1 MRYEANDA
9 GIPNA
14 NRINVLHVGPGYGQR
29 GGIASVLG
37 ELAARRA
44 SFERADIGTTIF
56 ETHGFQNTGSSLRFF
71 SSDMPKFIFAA
82 RGADVVHFHVSER
95 GSFYR
100 KFALYMIAK
109 AMRRRVVFHLHS
121 GNFDRFVA
129 RADGVTRAA
138 IRQFIGGADAVIGAS
153 SASARLLNQFRRNAD
168 DTSVVANFATD
179 AEHDAMH
186 GGSHDRPQACVQ
198 PYIAFA
204 GRLSTQ
210 KGVDVLIEALGL
222 LTRQGFDIALRLAGE
237 GDTERW
243 RGVANAHD
251 VIDRVHFEGWLER
264 DDKLSFYRNA
274 FVFCL
279 PSQFEAFGI
288 AALEAMFCG
297 VPVVATRVGG
307 LEDLVSEGVTG
318 YLVPP
323 NDAEA
328 LAGRVRQLLE
338 NPALAT
344 RMKAA
349 ALSRAKQN
357 YVAEAISER
366 YVHCYRDITN
376 GVAV

>member
-1 MRYEANDA
+1 MRCEVNDA
-9 GIPNA
+9 GISNA
-14 NRINVLHVGPGYGQR
+14 NRIDVLHVGPGYGQR

-44 SFERADIGTTIF
+44 SFERAGIGTTIF
-56 ETHGFQNTGSSLRFF
+56 ETHGFRSAGSSLQFF
-71 SSDMPKFIFAA
+71 SSDVPKFIRVA
-82 RGADVVHFHVSER
+82 RGADIVHFHVSER

-100 KFALYMIAK
+100 KFTLYMIAK
-109 AMRRRVVFHLHS
+109 VMRRRVVFHLHS
-121 GNFDRFVA
+121 GNFGRFFA
-129 RADGVTRAA
+129 SADGLTRAA
-138 IRQFIGGADAVIGAS
+138 MRQFIGGADLVIGTS
-153 SASARLLNQFRRNAD
+153 SASMRLLNQFRGNAD
-168 DTSVVANFATD
+168 DTSIIANFATV
-179 AEHDAMH
+179 AEYGAMH
-186 GGSHDRPQACVQ
+186 GHSHDRSQVCVR

-222 LTRQGFDIALRLAGE
+222 LARQGFDLTLRLAGE
-237 GDTERW
+237 GDVGHW
-243 RGVANAHD
+243 RSVAGAHG
-251 VIDRVHFEGWLER
+251 VIDRVYFEGWLDG

-307 LEDLVSEGVTG
+307 LQDLISEGVTG

-328 LAGRVRQLLE
+328 LACRVRQLLE
-338 NPALAT
+338 NPMLAT

-349 ALSRAKQN
+349 ALSRAKQD
-357 YVAEAISER
+357 YTAKTISEQ
-366 YVHCYRDITN
+366 YVRCYRDVTN
-376 GVAV
+376 GASV

>member
-1 MRYEANDA
+1 MRYEVNDA
-9 GIPNA
+9 RIPSA
-14 NRINVLHVGPGYGQR
+14 NWINVLHVGPGYGQR

-44 SFERADIGTTIF
+44 SFERVDIGTTIF
-56 ETHGFQNTGSSLRFF
+56 ETHGFKNAGSSLRFF
-71 SSDMPKFIFAA
+71 SSDMPKFISAA
-82 RGADVVHFHVSER
+82 RGVDVVHFHVSER

-100 KFALYMIAK
+100 KFVLYMIAK

-121 GNFDRFVA
+121 GNFDHFVA
-129 RADGVTRAA
+129 RADGLTRAA
-138 IRQFIGGADAVIGAS
+138 LHQFIGGADAVIGTS

-168 DTSVVANFATD
+168 DTNVIANFATD
-179 AEHDAMH
+179 AEHDAIH
-186 GGSHDRPQACVQ
+186 GGSHDRPRACVQ
-198 PYIAFA
+198 SYIAFA

-210 KGVDVLIEALGL
+210 KGVDVLIEALGIL
-222 LTRQGFDIALRLAGE
+222 ARQGFDIALRLAGE

-243 RGVANAHD
+243 RGVAHAHD
-251 VIDRVHFEGWLER
+251 VIDRVHFEGWLEG

-328 LAGRVRQLLE
+328 VADRVRQLLE

-344 RMKAA
+344 RMKDA
-349 ALSRAKQN
+349 ALSRAKQD
-357 YVAEAISER
+357 YVARAISER
-366 YVHCYRDITN
+366 YVRCYRGITN
-376 GVAV
+376 GAAV